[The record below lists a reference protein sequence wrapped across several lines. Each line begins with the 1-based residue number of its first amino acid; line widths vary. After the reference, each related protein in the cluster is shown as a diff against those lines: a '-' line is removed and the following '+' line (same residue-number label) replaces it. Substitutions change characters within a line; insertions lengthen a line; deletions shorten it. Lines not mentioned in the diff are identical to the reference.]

1 MRIRIFLL
9 VAMLL
14 LGQALGQA
22 EVLLER
28 GSDWRYL
35 KGSQTPGDWRAAD
48 FADSTWPSGPAPFRY
63 GDGQGGTVL
72 DDMPRRYSTLYL
84 RRTFEAQNV
93 SQYSVLDLLA
103 NFDDGFLVWING
115 KLVTGANPPRGAA
128 SQLASGT
135 HESGRFEAFEISDP
149 GSFLKNGINTI
160 AVQGF
165 NLSLTSSDF
174 LIDVELVG
182 ILKDAEPPR
191 LVGFSP
197 KPGQLD
203 QLNRVTLQFSEPVRG
218 IDGSELRLNGEPSI
232 AIDGEGAEWTF
243 QFEEADY
250 GEVAL
255 TWEADHGIEDF
266 GRPANPFVPGT
277 KELARYRVVD
287 DVPPTLSEILPP
299 PGATVRELKRLR
311 LFFDEPVNDLRV
323 EDIRINGEAPK
334 GVTGFSTGPWEVE
347 FKKIKGG
354 KVTVSWSGSHGI
366 TDRAAKPNA
375 FTGGGW
381 SYTVDPNH
389 WPGSVVINEF
399 VATNQSVLKDEDGQA
414 VDWIELQNTGRNL
427 VNLSGWSLTDDKG
440 RPGRWVFPAVELDAG
455 EFLVVFA
462 SGKNRRVAGEPL
474 HTNFKLSSAGGYVG
488 LFSPELP
495 RKTVDKIT
503 GYPEQRGNIS
513 YGLSATD
520 EPVYFIRP
528 TPGAEN
534 GAGSF
539 EEILRRPKFSRK
551 RSFFAEAFEL
561 ELSSRDAGAVIRYTT
576 DHSLPTQDNGKL
588 YRSPIPISKTT
599 VIRAVAFRRGSWP
612 SRAATHTYVLGDSD
626 AITSLPIMSLVT
638 DRKNLWGE
646 TGILEIEPRNTNKRG
661 IAWER
666 QTSAELFFPDGADGF
681 QIESGLRL
689 QGGDYIRSRH
699 TPHGPVPW
707 SKYSFRL
714 YFRGGYGESRL
725 NHQLFP
731 DLPLD
736 EFEHVVLRAGMNDSI
751 NPFICDELCRRLYRD
766 LGHASSRGV
775 FVNLLLNG
783 ESQAYYNPTER
794 VDINFLRSRHGGGT
808 EWDLIAQFGEIREGD
823 DLEWRRFK
831 SLTIGADLTLQPNYD
846 KAAAL
851 IDLDNF
857 IDYIMLCVYVDMDDW
872 PYNNWRAG
880 RERRAGA
887 KWRFYLWDAERSF
900 GTDGKQMLGRHR
912 RVVTSN
918 NLTRGALASRADIA
932 RIFQSF
938 AANSEFRLRFA
949 DRVQKHYFNGGV
961 LTDENIAQRHR
972 ELTEQMQHVLPD
984 MSPHIG
990 QVWIPRRR
998 AIVMEQMASIDL
1010 QRSAN
1015 APRFSQHGGTVPKD
1029 FKLNITTPDGEV
1041 RYTIDGTDPRGA
1053 NAKPYTDPIAFDRHT
1068 TVKARTFL
1076 DGKWSALTEATFTPE
1091 PLGFPVRFT
1100 EVMYH
1105 PIGGSEY
1112 EFVELQN
1119 ISETEVD
1126 LSWHRISGID
1136 FLFRLQAKL
1145 GPGERIL
1152 LTSATEPDALAN
1164 RYPRL
1169 KIYGRYNGTLAK
1181 GGEKLVLENPLGQ
1194 ARVTLKYNDKA
1205 PWPSAAA
1212 GEGHSLQIID
1222 PLANPNDPANW
1233 QASPEKG
1240 GTPGK
1245 KP

>member
-1 MRIRIFLL
+1 MRLRIFLL
-9 VAMLL
+9 ISVAL
-14 LGQALGQA
+14 LGQALGHA
-22 EVLLER
+22 EVLLKR
-28 GSDWRYL
+28 GSDWRYF

-48 FADSTWPSGPAPFRY
+48 FDDSAWPSGAAPFRY

-72 DDMPRRYSTLYL
+72 ADMPRRYSTVYL
-84 RRTFEAQNV
+84 RRTFEARNV
-93 SQYSVLDLLA
+93 SRFSVLDLLV

-115 KLVTGANPPRGAA
+115 KLVTGANPPRSAA

-135 HESGRFEAFEISDP
+135 HESGQFEPFEIRDP
-149 GSFLKNGINTI
+149 GFFLKNGTNTI
-160 AVQGF
+160 VVQGF

-182 ILKDAEPPR
+182 ILKDAFPPS
-191 LVGFSP
+191 LVDFSP

-232 AIDGEGAEWTF
+232 AIDGEGAGWTF
-243 QFEEADY
+243 QFEDADY
-250 GEVAL
+250 GEVVL
-255 TWEADHGIEDF
+255 TWEAEHGIEDF
-266 GRPANPFVPGT
+266 GRPANAFVPT
-277 KELARYRVVD
+277 SAELGRYRVVD
-287 DVPPTLSEILPP
+287 DVPPILSEIVPP
-299 PGATVRELKRLR
+299 PGATVRGLKRLR
-311 LFFDEPVNDLRV
+311 LFFDEPINDLRV
-323 EDIRINGEAPK
+323 EDIRINGQAPK
-334 GVTGFSTGPWEVE
+334 SVTGFSAGPWEVVFE
-347 FKKIKGG
+347 KISTG
-354 KVTVSWSGSHGI
+354 KVNVAWLGAHGI

-375 FTGGGW
+375 FAGSGW
-381 SYTVDPNH
+381 SYTVNPNH

-399 VATNQSVLKDEDGQA
+399 VATNQTGLRDEDGQA
-414 VDWIELQNTGRNL
+414 VDWIELQNTGRNP
-427 VNLSGWSLTDDKG
+427 VNLGGWALTDDKG
-440 RPGRWVFPAVELDAG
+440 RPGRWIFPNVELGAG

-462 SGKNRRVAGEPL
+462 SGKNRRVVGEPL

-488 LFSPELP
+488 LSSPELP
-495 RKTVDKIT
+495 RKTVDKIF

-520 EPVYFIRP
+520 ERVYFIRP

-539 EEILRRPKFSRK
+539 KNILRRPKFSRK
-551 RSFFAEAFEL
+551 RGFFTEPFEL
-561 ELSSRDAGAVIRYTT
+561 ELSSRDDGAVIRYTT
-576 DHSLPTQDNGKL
+576 DHSAPTTDKGQL
-588 YRSPIPISKTT
+588 YEAPIRVTKST
-599 VIRAVAFRRGSWP
+599 VIRAAAFRRGSWP
-612 SRAATHTYVLGDSD
+612 SRTATHSFVLGDSE
-626 AITSLPIMSLVT
+626 AVTSLPMVSLVT
-638 DRKNLWGE
+638 ERKNLWGE

-689 QGGDYIRSRH
+689 QGGDFIRGRH

-714 YFRGGYGESRL
+714 YFRGGFGESRL
-725 NHQLFP
+725 NHRLFP
-731 DLPLD
+731 ELPLD

-766 LGHASSRGV
+766 LGHASSRGILA
-775 FVNLLLNG
+775 NLLLNG

-794 VDINFLRSRHGGGT
+794 VDINFLRSRHGGGAR
-808 EWDLIAQFGEIREGD
+808 WDLIAQFGEIREGD

-831 SLTIGADLTLQPNYD
+831 SLTIGTDLTVPANYA

-887 KWRFYLWDAERSF
+887 KWRFYIWDAERSF
-900 GTDGKQMLGRHR
+900 GTDGKQMLGRQR

-918 NLTRGALASRADIA
+918 NLTSGALASRADIA
-932 RIFQSF
+932 LIFRSF
-938 AANSEFRLRFA
+938 AGNPEFRLRFA
-949 DRVQKHYFNGGV
+949 DRVQKHYFNGGA
-961 LTDENIAQRHR
+961 LTDENIALRHR
-972 ELTEQMQHVLPD
+972 ELATRMKHVLPD

-990 QVWIPRRR
+990 EVWIPRRR

-1015 APRFSQHGGTVPKD
+1015 APRFSQHGGTVPEG
-1029 FKLNITTPDGEV
+1029 FKLNITAPDGEV

-1053 NAKPYTDPIAFDRHT
+1053 NAKPFTGPIAFDRHA
-1068 TVKARTFL
+1068 TVKARTL
-1076 DGKWSALTEATFTPE
+1076 AAGKWSALTEANFTPE

-1100 EVMYH
+1100 EVMYD

-1119 ISETEVD
+1119 VSQTEVD

-1136 FLFRLQAKL
+1136 FLFRLQAKI
-1145 GPGERIL
+1145 GSGECIL
-1152 LTSATEPDALAN
+1152 LTNATDPDALAK

-1169 KIYGRYNGTLAK
+1169 QIYGRYNGTLAR

-1194 ARVTLKYNDKA
+1194 TLVTLKYNDKA

-1212 GEGHSLQIID
+1212 GEGHSLEIID

-1233 QASPEKG
+1233 KASTEKG

-1245 KP
+1245 

>member
-1 MRIRIFLL
+1 MRIRISLL

-14 LGQALGQA
+14 LSQAFGQA
-22 EVLLER
+22 EVLLKR
-28 GSDWRYL
+28 GSDWSYL
-35 KGSQTPGDWRAAD
+35 KGSKTPGDWRLAD
-48 FADSTWPSGPAPFRY
+48 FDDSAWLSGHAPFRY

-72 DDMPRRYSTLYL
+72 ADMPRRYSTVYL
-84 RRTFEAQNV
+84 RRTFVAQHVN
-93 SQYSVLDLLA
+93 QYSVLDLLA

-174 LIDVELVG
+174 LIDVEMVG
-182 ILKDAEPPR
+182 IVKDAEPPR
-191 LVGFSP
+191 LVDFSP

-218 IDGSELRLNGEPSI
+218 IDGSELRLNGEPAI
-232 AIDGEGAEWTF
+232 AVDGEDDNWTF
-243 QFEEADY
+243 QFQDVDY
-250 GEVAL
+250 GEAVLA
-255 TWEADHGIEDF
+255 WSPNHGIEDL

-277 KELARYRVVD
+277 TDLARYRVVD
-287 DVPPTLSEILPP
+287 DAPPTLSEILPP

-311 LFFDEPVNDLRV
+311 LYFNEPINDIRV
-323 EDIRINGEAPK
+323 EDIRINGEPPTS
-334 GVTGFSTGPWEVE
+334 VTGFSAGPWEVE
-347 FKKIKGG
+347 FEKIKGG
-354 KVTVSWSGSHGI
+354 KVSVTWPSGQGI

-375 FTGGGW
+375 FVSGGW
-381 SYTVDPNH
+381 YYKVNPDH

-399 VATNQSVLKDEDGQA
+399 VATNQTGLKDEDGQA
-414 VDWIELQNTGRNL
+414 VDWIELKNTGRNA
-427 VNLSGWSLTDDKG
+427 VNLGGWSLTDDKA
-440 RPGRWVFPAVELDAG
+440 RPGQWVFPAVELEAG

-462 SGKNRRVAGEPL
+462 SGKNRRVTGEPL
-474 HTNFKLSSAGGYVG
+474 HTNFKLSSAGGYIG

-495 RKTVDKIT
+495 RKLIDKIS
-503 GYPEQRGNIS
+503 GYPEQRRNIS

-520 EPVYFIRP
+520 EQVYFIRP
-528 TPGAEN
+528 TSGAAN
-534 GAGSF
+534 GVGSF
-539 EEILRRPKFSRK
+539 EGVLAKPKFSRK
-551 RSFFAEAFEL
+551 REFFTEPFEL

-576 DHSLPTQDNGKL
+576 DYSLPTPDKGKL
-588 YRSPIPISKTT
+588 YESSIPITEST
-599 VIRAVAFRRGSWP
+599 VIRAAAFRRGSWP
-612 SRAATHTYVLGDSD
+612 SQTATHTYVFSDSE
-626 AITSLPIMSLVT
+626 AITSLPIVSLVT
-638 DRKNLWGE
+638 EQKNLWGE

-661 IAWER
+661 IVWER
-666 QTSAELFFPDGADGF
+666 QTSVELFFPDAEDGF

-689 QGGDYIRSRH
+689 QGGDFIRGRH
-699 TPHGPVPW
+699 TPHRPVPW

-731 DLPLD
+731 DLPLE

-775 FVNLLLNG
+775 LVNLLLNG

-831 SLTIGADLTLQPNYD
+831 SLTIGADLTIPANYD

-900 GTDGKQMLGRHR
+900 GTDGKQMLGRQR
-912 RVVTSN
+912 RGVTSD
-918 NLTRGALASRADIA
+918 NLTSGALASRAEIA

-938 AANSEFRLRFA
+938 AANPEFRLRFA
-949 DRVQKHYFNGGV
+949 DRVQKHYFDGGV
-961 LTDENIAQRHR
+961 LTDENITLRHS
-972 ELTEQMQHVLPD
+972 ELTEQMEHVLPD
-984 MSPHIG
+984 MSPYIG
-990 QVWIPRRR
+990 EVWIPRRR

-1015 APRFSQHGGTVPKD
+1015 APRFSKHGGIVPD
-1029 FKLNITTPDGEV
+1029 GFRLNITAPAGQV
-1041 RYTIDGTDPRGA
+1041 RYTTDGTDPRGA
-1053 NAKPYTDPIAFDRHT
+1053 NAKPFTESLTFDRHT
-1068 TVKARTFL
+1068 TVKARTL
-1076 DGKWSALTEATFTPE
+1076 ADGKWSALTEATFTPD

-1100 EVMYH
+1100 EVMYD

-1119 ISETEVD
+1119 VSQTEVD
-1126 LSWHRISGID
+1126 LSWYRISGID
-1136 FLFRLQAKL
+1136 FFFRLRAKL
-1145 GPGERIL
+1145 GPGQRIL
-1152 LTSATEPDALAN
+1152 LTNANDPDALAK
-1164 RYPRL
+1164 RYPKL

-1181 GGEKLVLENPLGQ
+1181 GGEKLTLEDPLGQ
-1194 ARVTLKYNDKA
+1194 ALVTLKYNDKG

-1212 GEGHSLQIID
+1212 GEGYSLEVID
-1222 PLANPNDPANW
+1222 PLANLNDPANW
-1233 QASPEKG
+1233 KASPQKG

-1245 KP
+1245 